1 MALAKLIPSRK
12 IKKTNSI
19 EKNKY
24 DPSFLAKIQPQG
36 GVKFSDNF
44 VKKGDGYETCIHLYE
59 YPKYVDD
66 KWLKS
71 ITTMNNV
78 VCIIDVSTMDKSE
91 TTTNINK
98 SLLEQT
104 MRLSNEKKGTGQ
116 MDAVQSR
123 DELINLYQQ
132 ISQMGEVIKLVHVR
146 LYAHA
151 KTAPELEK
159 KVADIL
165 TELESTGYKGT
176 VFLNEQE
183 YEWKSMFST
192 YTEQVSYLN
201 HREGKGIP
209 GITLAGGLPFHFS
222 ELNDPRGSYLGT
234 TFTGGSVLFDL
245 FHKDKKRRYYN
256 AVLIGLM
263 GAGKSTSTKKLLVDN
278 AVRDNFI
285 RGFDV
290 TGEYEPLIKDL
301 NGKLIALDGT
311 DGLINSLQIYRSH
324 IDENKDLT
332 FAEVEYHSFLQHLS
346 KVAIFYRYL
355 APQSSDADIM
365 HFKKV
370 LREFYEALGF
380 LEKINTTGVTT
391 LKNHEYPTYS
401 DLLQYVQRELYEDI
415 EQRRFRT
422 NLSPDSK
429 SRLERI
435 ELVLDGIVNSYGHL
449 FNGHTTIDDVT
460 NEQIVFF
467 SIKSLRSLEK
477 EVFNAQFYNAFRM
490 IWDNLIK
497 IGEPQRK
504 AIYQN
509 GFDFDAVRR
518 FLVLIDESHLVINPD
533 NMLAVNALTEYAREA
548 RKYFGGLVFASQSIR
563 DFVPEGT
570 SSEVISKIKTLFEL
584 TQYKFIMQQDANSL
598 ETLRQVFQGQLSDSE
613 LFEIPLL
620 EQGRCILSIN
630 GVQNIMMTVE
640 ATVDELVLF
649 EGGL

>member
-36 GVKFSDNF
+36 GVKFADNF

-370 LREFYEALGF
+370 LREFYESLGF

-598 ETLRQVFQGQLSDSE
+598 ETLRQVFQGQLSESE

-640 ATVDELVLF
+640 ATVDELMLF

>member
-12 IKKTNSI
+12 INSI

-36 GVKFSDNF
+36 GVKFADNF

-146 LYAHA
+146 LYSHA

-290 TGEYEPLIKDL
+290 TGEYEPLIKDM
-301 NGKLIALDGT
+301 NGKIIALDGT

-370 LREFYEALGF
+370 LREFYESLGF

-429 SRLERI
+429 SRLEKI

-598 ETLRQVFQGQLSDSE
+598 ETLRQVFQGQLSESE

-640 ATVDELVLF
+640 ATVDELMLF

>member
-12 IKKTNSI
+12 INSI

-36 GVKFSDNF
+36 GVKFADNF

-290 TGEYEPLIKDL
+290 TGEYEPLIKDM
-301 NGKLIALDGT
+301 NGKIIALDGT

-370 LREFYEALGF
+370 LREFYESLGF

-429 SRLERI
+429 SRLEKI

-598 ETLRQVFQGQLSDSE
+598 ETLRQVFQGQLSESE

-640 ATVDELVLF
+640 ATVDELMLF